1 MVARCAA
8 LSCLALL
15 PLLYSCAGA
24 APAGASDAAFAGPTP
39 SAERER
45 AANERLA
52 RAAGWAAD
60 VRRPARPAEGLSL
73 TLALRLAPRASA
85 ALRSAFVAVS
95 DPAGEHY
102 GQYLNKE
109 ELEVTRTEQPTQCPT
124 QHPTTGAN

>member
-45 AANERLA
+45 AAAHPRIRL
-52 RAAGWAAD
+52 
-60 VRRPARPAEGLSL
+60 VGLEEVC
-73 TLALRLAPRASA
+73 ALL
-85 ALRSAFVAVS
+85 
-95 DPAGEHY
+95 
-102 GQYLNKE
+102 
-109 ELEVTRTEQPTQCPT
+109 
-124 QHPTTGAN
+124 GAN